1 MAINTHEPLC
11 GGPTPRREAAAME
24 ALMLQRVISR
34 GILAAAALLAVALS
48 STPGRT
54 QSVDISAA
62 MQHPAVQAAM
72 SACMADRDRL
82 CAYVLP
88 GGGRIVRC
96 LAAKSDQLTPNCHA
110 RMEQARDALFAAGL
124 ATQGGQAR

>member
-1 MAINTHEPLC
+1 MAINNHEQLR
-11 GGPTPRREAAAME
+11 GGALE
-24 ALMLQRVISR
+24 ALLLQCVTSR
-34 GILAAAALLAVALS
+34 GILAGAALLAVALS

-72 SACMADRDRL
+72 NACMADRDRL

-110 RMEQARDALFAAGL
+110 RMEQARDAIVASGIVTRDVGAA
-124 ATQGGQAR
+124 R